1 MSKIPGADSG
11 RCRNCLIGFADLF
24 SRCFLKL
31 SKSAITNPMN
41 IDFNTTF
48 LYHIWEKLLKC
59 LKQTTDERPVLEK
72 CKVV

>member
-1 MSKIPGADSG
+1 MSKIPGAESG
-11 RCRNCLIGFADLF
+11 RCRNCLIGFGDWF